1 VRRIRRAG
9 QFTLLAL
16 AVLYAGDYLSA
27 RYRLPGNRQTLGS
40 VEVQT
45 LWAIRQKDGRIAYA
59 PGDSGPQPCLRSLFP
74 HLGYTPCWYLRGHAR
89 KLITVGR
96 VGQGA
101 AIVLSG
107 TLRIK

>member
-9 QFTLLAL
+9 LFALLAL
-16 AVLYAGDYLSA
+16 GVLYTGDYLSA
-27 RYRLPGNRQTLGS
+27 CYRLPGNRTTLGS

-45 LWAIRQKDGRIAYA
+45 LWAIRQKDGRIAYV
-59 PGDSGPQPCLRSLFP
+59 PGDSGPQTCLRSLFP

-96 VGQGA
+96 AGPGA
-101 AIVLSG
+101 AIVLSV
-107 TLRIK
+107 TLQPE